1 MRSRSLIWLAA
12 LGCFAPTFACAQAAT
27 DVPSGRAST
36 TNSAPFGITQVLEQ
50 VKREIRAAQSE
61 GFESGLRLRIEK
73 VTLTMKLVEVDTLEG
88 RVGAKFAVAGA
99 ELGGTGSMTS
109 TGTLG
114 RSITLDL
121 KPSSELLTGG
131 AETIGLAEAIR
142 EVKEAVRKAVKSPPR
157 FDLQRFVF
165 SFDFEVR
172 RDIDGSMEFVVFET
186 GGASGR
192 HSGHKLSV
200 EFAEARF

>member
-1 MRSRSLIWLAA
+1 
-12 LGCFAPTFACAQAAT
+12 
-27 DVPSGRAST
+27 
-36 TNSAPFGITQVLEQ
+36 
-50 VKREIRAAQSE
+50 
-61 GFESGLRLRIEK
+61 
-73 VTLTMKLVEVDTLEG
+73 MKLVEVETLDG
-88 RVGAKFAVAGA
+88 SVGAKFAVAGA

-114 RSITLDL
+114 RAITLDL

-157 FDLQRFVF
+157 FELQRFVF

-172 RDIDGSMEFVVFET
+172 RDIDGSMEFVVFEA

-192 HSGHKLSV
+192 HKGHNLSI
-200 EFAEARF
+200 EFVEARY